1 MLERFGVGRGSLREA
16 LRILEVNGLVV
27 LKPGPRG
34 GPVVAPF
41 DPAHFGQMMTLH
53 LQALGTTYRQL
64 LDSRVEYEAVLARKA
79 AEREGDEAGAIM
91 RAAMTGDPAQSGD
104 DTLYSAATGGFHS
117 AVGLASGNPVLAL
130 AADAIYA
137 IWSVRVTR
145 VLSPGPA
152 RGRPARPRG
161 DREGHREA
169 RPEAGRATHAGA
181 HGALQGVLRGAL
193 PRPHGRPGR
202 LELVE
207 PVHVPRGAAQDGG
220 PLDGGQGC
228 ARPDRR
234 VATPG
239 RTRRPG
245 VTPASRS
252 RTASRDG
259 VKASRATS
267 RKGARSA

>member
-1 MLERFGVGRGSLREA
+1 VLPPEATMVNELGVGKGSLREA

-53 LQALGTTYRQL
+53 LQSLGTTYRQL

-79 AEREGDEAGAIM
+79 AEREGGDAAAIM
-91 RAAMTGDPAQSGD
+91 RAAMTGEPGIAND

-145 VLSPGPA
+145 VLYPPDQRDDVLRDHAAIAKAIEKRDPKRAERLMREHMERYKQYCEERYPA
-152 RGRPARPRG
+152 RM
-161 DREGHREA
+161 DD
-169 RPEAGRATHAGA
+169 
-181 HGALQGVLRGAL
+181 
-193 PRPHGRPGR
+193 
-202 LELVE
+202 LV
-207 PVHVPRGAAQDGG
+207 DW
-220 PLDGGQGC
+220 
-228 ARPDRR
+228 
-234 VATPG
+234 
-239 RTRRPG
+239 
-245 VTPASRS
+245 S
-252 RTASRDG
+252 
-259 VKASRATS
+259 
-267 RKGARSA
+267 

>member
-1 MLERFGVGRGSLREA
+1 VAQRTEKVAESVAREIVQDIRRNNLEPGSTLPPESAMLERFGVGRGSLREA

-53 LQALGTTYRQL
+53 LQTLGTTYRQL

-79 AEREGDEAGAIM
+79 AEREGDDAGAIM
-91 RAAMTGDPAQSGD
+91 RAAMTGDTSLLGD

-145 VLSPGPA
+145 VLYPPDQRDDVLRDHAAIAKAIEKRDPKRAERLMREHMLRYQEYCEERYPA
-152 RGRPARPRG
+152 RM
-161 DREGHREA
+161 DD
-169 RPEAGRATHAGA
+169 
-181 HGALQGVLRGAL
+181 LI
-193 PRPHGRPGR
+193 
-202 LELVE
+202 
-207 PVHVPRGAAQDGG
+207 DW
-220 PLDGGQGC
+220 
-228 ARPDRR
+228 
-234 VATPG
+234 
-239 RTRRPG
+239 
-245 VTPASRS
+245 S
-252 RTASRDG
+252 
-259 VKASRATS
+259 
-267 RKGARSA
+267 